1 MRIDALDICK
11 AIREIDNMAD
21 INAIISTVNLQLKVV
36 KAKTSKD
43 VKASLSVG
51 DTVKVSSKKD
61 TLIGRITEIK
71 RTKAVVRINESL
83 WNVPLTMIEKLINV

>member
-21 INAIISTVNLQLKVV
+21 INAVINAVNLQLKVV
-36 KAKTSKD
+36 KASVAKD
-43 VKASLSVG
+43 VKSSLSVG
-51 DTVKVSSKKD
+51 DTVKVSSKRD
-61 TLIGRITEIK
+61 TLIGTIAEIK

>member
-36 KAKTSKD
+36 KAKT
-43 VKASLSVG
+43 A
-51 DTVKVSSKKD
+51 
-61 TLIGRITEIK
+61 
-71 RTKAVVRINESL
+71 
-83 WNVPLTMIEKLINV
+83 

>member
-11 AIREIDNMAD
+11 DIREIDNMAD
-21 INAIISTVNLQLKVV
+21 INAIISTINLQLKVV

>member
-1 MRIDALDICK
+1 
-11 AIREIDNMAD
+11 MAD
-21 INAIISTVNLQLKVV
+21 INAIISAVNLQLKVV

-51 DTVKVSSKKD
+51 DTVKVNSKKD

>member
-1 MRIDALDICK
+1 
-11 AIREIDNMAD
+11 MAD

-36 KAKTSKD
+36 KASVAKD
-43 VKASLSVG
+43 VKSSLSVG
-51 DTVKVSSKKD
+51 DTVKVSSKKE